1 MRIAFISYEYP
12 NNSHSGGI
20 GTYIH
25 QTSNLLA
32 DRGHDIT
39 VFTCGKRSSY
49 VTDRGVNIIEVE
61 EFDRRDFAISAAQ
74 AFLPLHKKNPFD
86 VIEAPD
92 YNADG
97 RKIKKI
103 FPELPYL
110 LRMHA
115 PTELIT
121 TNSSKRG
128 LFKELTRIK
137 NDIISI
143 INYKIFKRQSQIHFQ
158 STIKYY
164 HTYIQNKIERK
175 EAVKADIVVCPSLKI
190 KNYTVD
196 RWKINSE
203 KVIHSPNPYIPCE
216 QLLSMPS
223 VSKNEKLCV
232 GFVGRICYLKG
243 IDMVAQAIPL
253 VLKRYP
259 NITFCFVGAIVKE
272 QDSGLPYDE
281 WIKRKLPSYAN
292 NLIFTGRVNLEKVHA
307 MYSKMD
313 IVLVPSVYDNFPTVC
328 LEAMS
333 AARPVIGTRSGGMEE
348 MITHEENG
356 LLIEYGDH
364 KELARQIIKLCD
376 SSNSEFRSK
385 LGKRARS
392 SIINRYNSKRMGK
405 ELESLYKKAIRVQ
418 NVGSRSTVRSF

>member
-32 DRGHDIT
+32 DRGHDIM

-61 EFDRRDFAISAAQ
+61 DFDRRDFAISAAQ
-74 AFLPLHKKNPFD
+74 AFLSLHKKNPFD
-86 VIEAPD
+86 VIEGPD

-97 RKIKKI
+97 RKIKKM

-115 PTELIT
+115 PTKLIT
-121 TNSSKRG
+121 YKSSNRG

-137 NDIISI
+137 NDVVSI
-143 INYKIFKRQSQIHFQ
+143 INYKILKRQNQINFQ
-158 STIKYY
+158 STFKYY

-196 RWKINSE
+196 KWKINSE
-203 KVIHSPNPYIPCE
+203 KVMHSPNPYVPCKE
-216 QLLSMPS
+216 LLSMPS
-223 VSKNEKLCV
+223 VRKKDKLCI

-243 IDMVAQAIPL
+243 IDMVVKAIPL
-253 VLKRYP
+253 VLNRYP
-259 NITFCFVGAIVKE
+259 DITFRFVGAISKE

-281 WIKRKLPSYAN
+281 WIKLKLPFYAN

-364 KELARQIIKLCD
+364 NELARQLIKLCD
-376 SSNSEFRSK
+376 NSNSEFRSK
-385 LGKRARS
+385 LGKRARN
-392 SIINRYNSKRMGK
+392 SIINRYNSERMGE
-405 ELESLYKKAIRVQ
+405 ELESLYNKAISIQ
-418 NVGSRSTVRSF
+418 NVEHRNMIRNL